1 MCFALLRI
9 ASLCSPVIAVPAA
22 GRHHVSHYS
31 VFMPVSWSSHF
42 RAVGHLSCS
51 SRIAMRLIQARAE
64 TASPLL
70 HRLLKSYATA
80 RLLSMGSDLDSWS
93 RFIISPSSSSSSEW
107 TGGRV
112 SKCLSVLTC
121 FVAIRIFLDTSIHS
135 TIFDSR
141 RTSPRALSLPHRS
154 PFHHRCDGVPL
165 RDTVLPATSYLA
177 QRLGEHHPLFYVWES
192 SACFYW

>member
-1 MCFALLRI
+1 MLCFASYHF
-9 ASLCSPVIAVPAA
+9 SLIRSPVIAVPAA

-51 SRIAMRLIQARAE
+51 SRIAMRLIRARAE

-80 RLLSMGSDLDSWS
+80 RLLSMGSDPDSWS
-93 RFIISPSSSSSSEW
+93 RFIISPSSSSEW

-154 PFHHRCDGVPL
+154 PFHHRCDGVSL

-177 QRLGEHHPLFYVWES
+177 QEHHPLFYVWES
-192 SACFYW
+192 SACSYW